1 MKKIKILLISL
12 ISMFAF
18 NTNVY
23 AASSSISVSSGN
35 VYVGDSFT
43 VSLYVNSSAA
53 WNVHVTASGPV
64 SGCTIH
70 KADASDDAL
79 DTNRSFSATCTATG
93 EGTIVIRL
101 SGDVTS
107 ASDGNAVPVSGSRS
121 VSVSQKPAPTPSPTP
136 SQPGNNNNNNNNN
149 QTNNNNNKQ
158 NSTQNDGDNKS
169 KNNNIKNISVDGYNL
184 IKVDSNNYTLSVT
197 NDVTNINVKA
207 TAEDAKSKV
216 TGTGNHNINVGENN
230 IELIVTAE
238 NGSQNK
244 INIKVTRKD
253 GYYLEDLDSIL
264 NNNKITDIN
273 ITIKSDTIITKEDLE
288 KIKNSKKTVK
298 FNYYNDDKSLAY
310 SWIIDG
316 SKIKTTSNLSTIITN
331 DSDNKKD
338 ILKLSNYADGLFVVL
353 KQNDLPLGTKL
364 KLFVGNKYENNDF
377 VNVYSYRNN
386 KLYLLKNKIKMDN
399 GYVEFDLDN
408 ASEYFVTMSTIPNTN
423 ITTKVENNEE
433 ISILP
438 IIILIIC
445 LVIIGII
452 IIFIIKNKRKKKS
465 NYDDYEELSDDYS
478 LFEIKNNEQTIKS
491 ANNNDNIN

>member
-136 SQPGNNNNNNNNN
+136 SQPGNNTNKNNNN

-207 TAEDAKSKV
+207 TAEDSKSKV

-230 IELIVTAE
+230 IEIIVTAE

-423 ITTKVENNEE
+423 ITTKVENNEK

-452 IIFIIKNKRKKKS
+452 IIFIIKNKRKKKD

>member
-18 NTNVY
+18 NTSVY

-136 SQPGNNNNNNNNN
+136 SQPGNNNNNTNNN

-158 NSTQNDGDNKS
+158 NSTQNDGENKS

-273 ITIKSDTIITKEDLE
+273 LTIKSDTIITKEDLE

-353 KQNDLPLGTKL
+353 KQNDLPSGTKL

-423 ITTKVENNEE
+423 ITTKVENNEK

-478 LFEIKNNEQTIKS
+478 LFEIKNNEQTIK
-491 ANNNDNIN
+491 NTDNNDNIN

>member
-136 SQPGNNNNNNNNN
+136 SQPGNNNNNNNN

-216 TGTGNHNINVGENN
+216 TGIGNHNINVGENN

-438 IIILIIC
+438 VIILIIC

>member
-18 NTNVY
+18 NTSVY

-43 VSLYVNSSAA
+43 VSLYVTSSAA

-64 SGCTIH
+64 NGCTIH

-121 VSVSQKPAPTPSPTP
+121 VSVSQKPAPAPSPTP
-136 SQPGNNNNNNNNN
+136 SQPGNNNNNNNH

-158 NSTQNDGDNKS
+158 NSTQNDDDNKS

-207 TAEDAKSKV
+207 TAEDSKSKV
-216 TGTGNHNINVGENN
+216 TGAGNHNINVGENN
-230 IELIVTAE
+230 IEIIVTAE

-316 SKIKTTSNLSTIITN
+316 SKIKTTSNLSTIITSN
-331 DSDNKKD
+331 SDNKKD
-338 ILKLSNYADGLFVVL
+338 ILK
-353 KQNDLPLGTKL
+353 
-364 KLFVGNKYENNDF
+364 
-377 VNVYSYRNN
+377 
-386 KLYLLKNKIKMDN
+386 
-399 GYVEFDLDN
+399 
-408 ASEYFVTMSTIPNTN
+408 
-423 ITTKVENNEE
+423 
-433 ISILP
+433 
-438 IIILIIC
+438 
-445 LVIIGII
+445 IGI
-452 IIFIIKNKRKKKS
+452 
-465 NYDDYEELSDDYS
+465 L
-478 LFEIKNNEQTIKS
+478 
-491 ANNNDNIN
+491 

>member
-121 VSVSQKPAPTPSPTP
+121 VSVSQKPAPAPSPTP
-136 SQPGNNNNNNNNN
+136 SQPGNNNNNTNNN

-158 NSTQNDGDNKS
+158 NSTQNDGENKS

-207 TAEDAKSKV
+207 TAEDTKSKV

-230 IELIVTAE
+230 IEIIVTAE

-244 INIKVTRKD
+244 INIKVARKD

-288 KIKNSKKTVK
+288 KIKNSKKAVK

-353 KQNDLPLGTKL
+353 KQNDLPSGTKL

-386 KLYLLKNKIKMDN
+386 KLYLLKNKIKLDN
-399 GYVEFDLDN
+399 GYIEFSLDN
-408 ASEYFVTMSTIPNTN
+408 TSEYFVTMSTIPNTD
-423 ITTKVENNEE
+423 ITTSVENNEK

-452 IIFIIKNKRKKKS
+452 IIFIIKNKRKKKY

-478 LFEIKNNEQTIKS
+478 LFEIKNNEQTIKNT
-491 ANNNDNIN
+491 NNNDNIN

>member
-386 KLYLLKNKIKMDN
+386 KLYLLKNKIKLDN

-423 ITTKVENNEE
+423 ITTKVENNEK

-438 IIILIIC
+438 VIILTIC

>member
-121 VSVSQKPAPTPSPTP
+121 VSVSQKPAPAPSPTP
-136 SQPGNNNNNNNNN
+136 SQPGNNNNNTNNN

-158 NSTQNDGDNKS
+158 NSTQNDGENKS

-207 TAEDAKSKV
+207 TAEDSKSKV

-423 ITTKVENNEE
+423 ITTKVENNEK

-452 IIFIIKNKRKKKS
+452 IIFIIKNKRKKKD

-491 ANNNDNIN
+491 ANNNDNVN

>member
-18 NTNVY
+18 NTSVY

-43 VSLYVNSSAA
+43 VSLYVTSSAA
-53 WNVHVTASGPV
+53 WNVHVTSSGPV

-70 KADASDDAL
+70 QADASADAL

-107 ASDGNAVPVSGSRS
+107 ASDGNAVSVSGSRS

-136 SQPGNNNNNNNNN
+136 SQPGNNNNNNNH

-184 IKVDSNNYTLSVT
+184 IKIDSNNYTLSVT

-207 TAEDAKSKV
+207 TAEDSKSKV

-230 IELIVTAE
+230 IEIIVTAE

-273 ITIKSDTIITKEDLE
+273 ITIKSDTIITKDDLE

-316 SKIKTTSNLSTIITN
+316 SKIKTTSNLSTIITS

-353 KQNDLPLGTKL
+353 KQNDLPSGTKL

-386 KLYLLKNKIKMDN
+386 KLYLLKNKIKLDN
-399 GYVEFDLDN
+399 GYIEFSLDN
-408 ASEYFVTMSTIPNTN
+408 TSEYFVTMSTIPNTD
-423 ITTKVENNEE
+423 ITTSVENNEK

-438 IIILIIC
+438 VIILIIC
-445 LVIIGII
+445 LIVIGII
-452 IIFIIKNKRKKKS
+452 IIFIIKNKKKKKS
-465 NYDDYEELSDDYS
+465 NYDDCEELSDDYS
-478 LFEIKNNEQTIKS
+478 LFEIKNNEQTIKNT
-491 ANNNDNIN
+491 NNNDNIN

>member
-64 SGCTIH
+64 NGCTIH

-136 SQPGNNNNNNNNN
+136 SQPGNNNNNTNNN

-207 TAEDAKSKV
+207 TTEDSKSKV

-230 IELIVTAE
+230 IEIIVTAE

-273 ITIKSDTIITKEDLE
+273 ITIKSDTVITKEDLE

-338 ILKLSNYADGLFVVL
+338 ILKLSNYADGLFEVL

-408 ASEYFVTMSTIPNTN
+408 ASEYFVTMSTIPNTD
-423 ITTKVENNEE
+423 ITTRVDNDEKV
-433 ISILP
+433 SILP
-438 IIILIIC
+438 LIILIIC
-445 LVIIGII
+445 LIIIGII
-452 IIFIIKNKRKKKS
+452 IIFIIKNKKKNKY
-465 NYDDYEELSDDYS
+465 NEEKIEVLNDNYS
-478 LFEIKNNEQTIKS
+478 LFDNKNYDQTTK
-491 ANNNDNIN
+491 NDDNNIN

>member
-18 NTNVY
+18 NTSVY

-43 VSLYVNSSAA
+43 VSLYVTSSAA

-64 SGCTIH
+64 NGCTIH

-121 VSVSQKPAPTPSPTP
+121 VSVSQKPAPVPSPTP
-136 SQPGNNNNNNNNN
+136 SQPGNNNYNNN

-207 TAEDAKSKV
+207 TAEDSNSKV

-230 IELIVTAE
+230 IEIIVTAE

-338 ILKLSNYADGLFVVL
+338 ILKLSNYADGLFEVL

-408 ASEYFVTMSTIPNTN
+408 ASEYFVTMSTIPNTD
-423 ITTKVENNEE
+423 ITTRVDNDEKV
-433 ISILP
+433 SILP
-438 IIILIIC
+438 LIILIIC
-445 LVIIGII
+445 LIIIGII
-452 IIFIIKNKRKKKS
+452 IIFIIKNKKKNKY
-465 NYDDYEELSDDYS
+465 NEEKIEVLNDNYS
-478 LFEIKNNEQTIKS
+478 LFDNKNYDQTTK
-491 ANNNDNIN
+491 NDDNNIN

>member
-18 NTNVY
+18 NTSVY

-43 VSLYVNSSAA
+43 VSLYVTSSAA
-53 WNVHVTASGPV
+53 WNVHVTSSGPV

-70 KADASDDAL
+70 QADASADAL

-93 EGTIVIRL
+93 EGTVVIRL

-107 ASDGNAVPVSGSRS
+107 ASDGNAVSVSGSRS

-136 SQPGNNNNNNNNN
+136 SQPGNNTNKNNNN

-207 TAEDAKSKV
+207 TAEDSKSKV

-230 IELIVTAE
+230 IEIIVTAE

-288 KIKNSKKTVK
+288 KIKNIKKAVK

-316 SKIKTTSNLSTIITN
+316 SKIKTTSNLSTIITSN
-331 DSDNKKD
+331 SDNKKD

-353 KQNDLPLGTKL
+353 KQNDLPSGTKL

-386 KLYLLKNKIKMDN
+386 KLYLLKNKIKLDN
-399 GYVEFDLDN
+399 GYIEFSLDN
-408 ASEYFVTMSTIPNTN
+408 TSEYFVTMSTIPNTD
-423 ITTKVENNEE
+423 ITTSVENNEK

-438 IIILIIC
+438 VIILIIC
-445 LVIIGII
+445 LIVIGII

-478 LFEIKNNEQTIKS
+478 LFEIKNNEQTIKNT
-491 ANNNDNIN
+491 NNNDNIN

>member
-18 NTNVY
+18 NTSVY

-64 SGCTIH
+64 NGCTIH

-79 DTNRSFSATCTATG
+79 DTNRSFSTTCTATG

-107 ASDGNAVPVSGSRS
+107 ASDGNAVSVSGSRS

-136 SQPGNNNNNNNNN
+136 SQPGNNTNNNH

-207 TAEDAKSKV
+207 TAEDSKSKV
-216 TGTGNHNINVGENN
+216 TGTGNHNINIGENN
-230 IELIVTAE
+230 IEIIVTAE

-316 SKIKTTSNLSTIITN
+316 SKIKTTSNLSTIITS

-353 KQNDLPLGTKL
+353 KQNDLPSGTKL

-386 KLYLLKNKIKMDN
+386 KLYLLKNKIKLDN
-399 GYVEFDLDN
+399 GYIEFSLDN
-408 ASEYFVTMSTIPNTN
+408 TSEYFVTMSTIPNTD
-423 ITTKVENNEE
+423 ITTSVENNEK

-445 LVIIGII
+445 LIVIGII
-452 IIFIIKNKRKKKS
+452 IIFIIKNKKKKKS
-465 NYDDYEELSDDYS
+465 NYDDCEELSDDYS

-491 ANNNDNIN
+491 TNNNDNIN

>member
-70 KADASDDAL
+70 KADASDDAM

-136 SQPGNNNNNNNNN
+136 SQPGNNNNNTNNN

-207 TAEDAKSKV
+207 TAEDSKSKV

-230 IELIVTAE
+230 IEIIVTAE

-273 ITIKSDTIITKEDLE
+273 ITIKSDTVITKEDLE

-298 FNYYNDDKSLAY
+298 FNYYNDDKSLSY

-353 KQNDLPLGTKL
+353 KQNDLPSGTKL

-423 ITTKVENNEE
+423 ITTKVENNEK

-445 LVIIGII
+445 LIIIGII

-478 LFEIKNNEQTIKS
+478 LFEIKSNEQTIKN
-491 ANNNDNIN
+491 ANNNNIN

>member
-121 VSVSQKPAPTPSPTP
+121 VSVSQKPAPSPSPTP
-136 SQPGNNNNNNNNN
+136 SQPGNNNNNNNN

-207 TAEDAKSKV
+207 TAEDTKSKV

-230 IELIVTAE
+230 IEIIVTAE

>member
-121 VSVSQKPAPTPSPTP
+121 VSVSQKPAPAPSPTP
-136 SQPGNNNNNNNNN
+136 SQPGNNNNNTNNN

-158 NSTQNDGDNKS
+158 NSTQNDGENKS

-184 IKVDSNNYTLSVT
+184 IKVDSNNYTLSLT

-288 KIKNSKKTVK
+288 KIQNSKKTVK

-423 ITTKVENNEE
+423 ITTKVENNEK

-452 IIFIIKNKRKKKS
+452 IIFIIKNKRKKKD

>member
-121 VSVSQKPAPTPSPTP
+121 VSVSQKPAPSPSPTP
-136 SQPGNNNNNNNNN
+136 SQPGNNNNNNNN

-207 TAEDAKSKV
+207 TAEDTKSKV

-230 IELIVTAE
+230 IEIIVTAE

-273 ITIKSDTIITKEDLE
+273 ITIKIDTIITKEDLE

-452 IIFIIKNKRKKKS
+452 IIFIIKNKRKKKY

>member
-43 VSLYVNSSAA
+43 ISLYVNSSAA

-121 VSVSQKPAPTPSPTP
+121 VSVSQKPAPAPSPTP
-136 SQPGNNNNNNNNN
+136 SQPGNNNNNTNNN

-423 ITTKVENNEE
+423 ITTKVENNEK

-478 LFEIKNNEQTIKS
+478 LFEIKNNEQTIK
-491 ANNNDNIN
+491 NTDNNDNIN

>member
-230 IELIVTAE
+230 IEIIVTAE

-316 SKIKTTSNLSTIITN
+316 SKIKTTSNLSTIITS

-353 KQNDLPLGTKL
+353 KQNDLPSGTKL

-386 KLYLLKNKIKMDN
+386 KLYLLKNKIKLDN
-399 GYVEFDLDN
+399 GYIEFSLDN
-408 ASEYFVTMSTIPNTN
+408 TSEYFVTMSTIPNTD
-423 ITTKVENNEE
+423 ITTSVENNEK

-438 IIILIIC
+438 VIILIIC
-445 LVIIGII
+445 LIVIGII
-452 IIFIIKNKRKKKS
+452 IIFIIKNKKKKKS

-478 LFEIKNNEQTIKS
+478 LFEIKNNEQAIKNT
-491 ANNNDNIN
+491 NNNDNIN

>member
-18 NTNVY
+18 NTSVY

-43 VSLYVNSSAA
+43 VSLYVTSSAA

-70 KADASDDAL
+70 QADASADAL

-107 ASDGNAVPVSGSRS
+107 ASDGNAVSVSGSRS
-121 VSVSQKPAPTPSPTP
+121 VSVSQKPAPAPSPTP
-136 SQPGNNNNNNNNN
+136 SQPG
-149 QTNNNNNKQ
+149 NNNNKQ

-197 NDVTNINVKA
+197 NDITNINVKA
-207 TAEDAKSKV
+207 TAEDSKSKV
-216 TGTGNHNINVGENN
+216 TGTGNHNINIGENN
-230 IELIVTAE
+230 IEIIVTAE

-316 SKIKTTSNLSTIITN
+316 SKIKTTSNLSTIITS

-353 KQNDLPLGTKL
+353 KQNDLPSGTKL

-386 KLYLLKNKIKMDN
+386 KLYLLKNKIKLDN
-399 GYVEFDLDN
+399 GYIEFSLDN

-423 ITTKVENNEE
+423 ITTKVENNEK

-438 IIILIIC
+438 VIILIIC
-445 LVIIGII
+445 LIVIGII
-452 IIFIIKNKRKKKS
+452 IIFIIKNKKKKKS
-465 NYDDYEELSDDYS
+465 NYDDCEELSDDYS
-478 LFEIKNNEQTIKS
+478 LFEIKNNEQTIKNT
-491 ANNNDNIN
+491 NNNDNIN

>member
-136 SQPGNNNNNNNNN
+136 SQPGNNNNNNNN

-207 TAEDAKSKV
+207 TAEDSKSKV

-230 IELIVTAE
+230 IEIIVTAE

-353 KQNDLPLGTKL
+353 KQNDLPSGTKL
-364 KLFVGNKYENNDF
+364 KLFVGNKYENNDL

-438 IIILIIC
+438 IIILVIC

>member
-18 NTNVY
+18 NTSVY

-53 WNVHVTASGPV
+53 WNVHVTSSGPV
-64 SGCTIH
+64 NGCTIH

-107 ASDGNAVPVSGSRS
+107 ASDGNAVSVSGSRS

-136 SQPGNNNNNNNNN
+136 SQPGNNTNKNNNN

-207 TAEDAKSKV
+207 TAEDSKSKV

-230 IELIVTAE
+230 IEIIVTAE

-316 SKIKTTSNLSTIITN
+316 SKIKTTSNLSTIITS

-353 KQNDLPLGTKL
+353 KQNDLPSGTKL

-386 KLYLLKNKIKMDN
+386 KLYLLKNKIKLDN
-399 GYVEFDLDN
+399 GYIEFSLDN
-408 ASEYFVTMSTIPNTN
+408 TSEYFVTMSTIPNTD
-423 ITTKVENNEE
+423 ITTSVENNEK

-445 LVIIGII
+445 LIVIGII
-452 IIFIIKNKRKKKS
+452 IIFIIKNKKKKKS
-465 NYDDYEELSDDYS
+465 NYDDCEELSDDYS

-491 ANNNDNIN
+491 TNNNDNIN

>member
-18 NTNVY
+18 NTSVY

-43 VSLYVNSSAA
+43 VSLYVTSSAA

-70 KADASDDAL
+70 QADASADAL

-107 ASDGNAVPVSGSRS
+107 ASDGNAVSVSGSRS
-121 VSVSQKPAPTPSPTP
+121 VSVSQKPAPTPS
-136 SQPGNNNNNNNNN
+136 QPGNNNNTNNN

-207 TAEDAKSKV
+207 TAEDSKSKV

-230 IELIVTAE
+230 IEIIVTAE

-316 SKIKTTSNLSTIITN
+316 SKIKTTSNLSTIITS

-353 KQNDLPLGTKL
+353 KQNDLPSGTKL

-386 KLYLLKNKIKMDN
+386 KLYLLKNKIKLDN
-399 GYVEFDLDN
+399 GYIEFSLDN
-408 ASEYFVTMSTIPNTN
+408 TSEYFVTMSTIPNTD
-423 ITTKVENNEE
+423 ITTSVENNEK

-438 IIILIIC
+438 VIILIIC
-445 LVIIGII
+445 LIVIGII
-452 IIFIIKNKRKKKS
+452 IIFIMFRRRKKR
-465 NYDDYEELSDDYS
+465 N
-478 LFEIKNNEQTIKS
+478 
-491 ANNNDNIN
+491 

>member
-1 MKKIKILLISL
+1 MFHKNLPQLHLQHHHNQVITPTKIII
-12 ISMFAF
+12 I
-18 NTNVY
+18 
-23 AASSSISVSSGN
+23 
-35 VYVGDSFT
+35 
-43 VSLYVNSSAA
+43 
-53 WNVHVTASGPV
+53 
-64 SGCTIH
+64 
-70 KADASDDAL
+70 
-79 DTNRSFSATCTATG
+79 
-93 EGTIVIRL
+93 
-101 SGDVTS
+101 
-107 ASDGNAVPVSGSRS
+107 
-121 VSVSQKPAPTPSPTP
+121 
-136 SQPGNNNNNNNNN
+136 
-149 QTNNNNNKQ
+149 KQ

-207 TAEDAKSKV
+207 TAEDSKSKV

-230 IELIVTAE
+230 IEIIVTAE

-316 SKIKTTSNLSTIITN
+316 SKIKTTSNLSTIITS

-353 KQNDLPLGTKL
+353 KQNDLPSGTKL

-386 KLYLLKNKIKMDN
+386 KLYLLKNKIKLDN
-399 GYVEFDLDN
+399 GYIEFSLDN
-408 ASEYFVTMSTIPNTN
+408 TSEYFVTMSTIPNTD
-423 ITTKVENNEE
+423 ITTSVENNEK

-438 IIILIIC
+438 VIILIIC
-445 LVIIGII
+445 LIVIGII
-452 IIFIIKNKRKKKS
+452 IIFIIKNKKKKKS
-465 NYDDYEELSDDYS
+465 NYDDCEELSDDYS
-478 LFEIKNNEQTIKS
+478 LFEIKNNEQTIKNT
-491 ANNNDNIN
+491 NNNDNIN

>member
-121 VSVSQKPAPTPSPTP
+121 VSVSQKPAPAPSPTP
-136 SQPGNNNNNNNNN
+136 SQPGNNNNNTNNN

-264 NNNKITDIN
+264 NNNKIIDIN

-423 ITTKVENNEE
+423 ITTKVENNEK

-478 LFEIKNNEQTIKS
+478 LFEIKNNEQTIK
-491 ANNNDNIN
+491 NTDNNDNIN

>member
-18 NTNVY
+18 NTSVY

-43 VSLYVNSSAA
+43 VSLYVTSSAA

-64 SGCTIH
+64 NGCTIH

-107 ASDGNAVPVSGSRS
+107 ASDGNAVSVSGSRS
-121 VSVSQKPAPTPSPTP
+121 VSVSQKPAPAPSPTP
-136 SQPGNNNNNNNNN
+136 SQPGNNNYNNN
-149 QTNNNNNKQ
+149 QTNNNNKKQ

-207 TAEDAKSKV
+207 TAEDSKSKV
-216 TGTGNHNINVGENN
+216 TGTGNQNN
-230 IELIVTAE
+230 IEIIVTAE

-316 SKIKTTSNLSTIITN
+316 SKIKTTSNLSTIITSN
-331 DSDNKKD
+331 SDNKKD

-353 KQNDLPLGTKL
+353 KQNDLPSGTKL
-364 KLFVGNKYENNDF
+364 KLFAGNKYENNDF

-386 KLYLLKNKIKMDN
+386 KLYLLKNKIKLDN
-399 GYVEFDLDN
+399 GYIEFSLDN
-408 ASEYFVTMSTIPNTN
+408 TSEYFVTMSTIPNTD
-423 ITTKVENNEE
+423 ITTSVENNEK

-438 IIILIIC
+438 VIILIIC
-445 LVIIGII
+445 LIVIGII
-452 IIFIIKNKRKKKS
+452 IIFIIKNKKKKKS
-465 NYDDYEELSDDYS
+465 NYDDCEELSDDYS
-478 LFEIKNNEQTIKS
+478 LFEIKNNEQAIKNT
-491 ANNNDNIN
+491 NNNDNIN

>member
-18 NTNVY
+18 NTSVY

-43 VSLYVNSSAA
+43 VSLYVTSSAA
-53 WNVHVTASGPV
+53 WNVHVTSSGPV

-70 KADASDDAL
+70 QADASADAL
-79 DTNRSFSATCTATG
+79 DTNRSFSTTCTATG

-107 ASDGNAVPVSGSRS
+107 ASDGNAVSVSGSRS

-136 SQPGNNNNNNNNN
+136 SQPGNNTNKNNN

-207 TAEDAKSKV
+207 TAEDSKSKV
-216 TGTGNHNINVGENN
+216 TGTGNHNINIGENN
-230 IELIVTAE
+230 IEIIVTAE

-253 GYYLEDLDSIL
+253 GYYLEDLNSIL

-316 SKIKTTSNLSTIITN
+316 SKIKTTSNLSTIITS

-353 KQNDLPLGTKL
+353 KQNDLPSGTKL

-386 KLYLLKNKIKMDN
+386 KLYLLKNKIKLDN
-399 GYVEFDLDN
+399 GYIEFSLDN
-408 ASEYFVTMSTIPNTN
+408 TSEYFVTMSTIPNTN
-423 ITTKVENNEE
+423 ITTKVLLGDTLG
-433 ISILP
+433 S
-438 IIILIIC
+438 IIII
-445 LVIIGII
+445 VIGII
-452 IIFIIKNKRKKKS
+452 IIFIIKNKKKKKS
-465 NYDDYEELSDDYS
+465 NYDDCEELSDDYS
-478 LFEIKNNEQTIKS
+478 LFEIKNNEQTIKNT
-491 ANNNDNIN
+491 NNNDNIN

>member
-18 NTNVY
+18 NTSVY

-64 SGCTIH
+64 NGCTIH

-79 DTNRSFSATCTATG
+79 DTNRSFSTTCTATG

-107 ASDGNAVPVSGSRS
+107 ASDGNAVSVSGSRS

-136 SQPGNNNNNNNNN
+136 SQPGNNTNNNH

-207 TAEDAKSKV
+207 TAEDSKSKV

-230 IELIVTAE
+230 IEIIVTAE

-316 SKIKTTSNLSTIITN
+316 SKIKTTSNLSTIITS

-353 KQNDLPLGTKL
+353 KQNDLPSGTKL

-386 KLYLLKNKIKMDN
+386 KLYLLKNKIKLDN
-399 GYVEFDLDN
+399 GYIEFSLDN
-408 ASEYFVTMSTIPNTN
+408 TSEYFVTMSTIPNTD
-423 ITTKVENNEE
+423 ITTSVENNEK

-445 LVIIGII
+445 LIVIGII
-452 IIFIIKNKRKKKS
+452 IIFIIKNKKKKKS
-465 NYDDYEELSDDYS
+465 NYDDCEELSDDYS

-491 ANNNDNIN
+491 TNNNDNIN

>member
-121 VSVSQKPAPTPSPTP
+121 VSVSQKPAPSPSPTP
-136 SQPGNNNNNNNNN
+136 SQPGNNNNNNNN

-230 IELIVTAE
+230 IEIIVTAE

-264 NNNKITDIN
+264 NKNKITDIN
-273 ITIKSDTIITKEDLE
+273 ITIKSDTIVTKEDLE

-423 ITTKVENNEE
+423 ITTKVENNEK

-491 ANNNDNIN
+491 ANNNDNVN

>member
-107 ASDGNAVPVSGSRS
+107 ASDGNAVPVSESRS

-136 SQPGNNNNNNNNN
+136 SQSGNNNNNNNNN

-253 GYYLEDLDSIL
+253 GYYLEDLDLIL

-338 ILKLSNYADGLFVVL
+338 MLKLSNYADGLFVVL

-408 ASEYFVTMSTIPNTN
+408 ASEYFVTMSIIPNTN

>member
-121 VSVSQKPAPTPSPTP
+121 VSVSQKPAPAPSPTP
-136 SQPGNNNNNNNNN
+136 SQPGNNNNNTNNN
-149 QTNNNNNKQ
+149 QTNNNNNNNNKQ
-158 NSTQNDGDNKS
+158 NSTQNDGENKS

-207 TAEDAKSKV
+207 TAEDTKSKV

-288 KIKNSKKTVK
+288 KIKNSKKAVK

-310 SWIIDG
+310 SWIID
-316 SKIKTTSNLSTIITN
+316 
-331 DSDNKKD
+331 
-338 ILKLSNYADGLFVVL
+338 
-353 KQNDLPLGTKL
+353 
-364 KLFVGNKYENNDF
+364 
-377 VNVYSYRNN
+377 
-386 KLYLLKNKIKMDN
+386 
-399 GYVEFDLDN
+399 
-408 ASEYFVTMSTIPNTN
+408 
-423 ITTKVENNEE
+423 
-433 ISILP
+433 
-438 IIILIIC
+438 
-445 LVIIGII
+445 
-452 IIFIIKNKRKKKS
+452 
-465 NYDDYEELSDDYS
+465 
-478 LFEIKNNEQTIKS
+478 
-491 ANNNDNIN
+491 

>member
-18 NTNVY
+18 NTSVY

-43 VSLYVNSSAA
+43 VSLYVTSSAA

-64 SGCTIH
+64 NGCTIH

-107 ASDGNAVPVSGSRS
+107 ASDGNAVSVSGSRS
-121 VSVSQKPAPTPSPTP
+121 VSVSQKPAPAPSPTP
-136 SQPGNNNNNNNNN
+136 SQPGNNNYNNN
-149 QTNNNNNKQ
+149 QTNNNNKKQ

-207 TAEDAKSKV
+207 TAEDSKSKV

-230 IELIVTAE
+230 IEIIVTAE

-316 SKIKTTSNLSTIITN
+316 SKIKTTSNLSTIITSN
-331 DSDNKKD
+331 SDNKKD

-353 KQNDLPLGTKL
+353 KQNDLPSGTKL
-364 KLFVGNKYENNDF
+364 KLFAGNKYENNDF

-386 KLYLLKNKIKMDN
+386 KLYLLKNKIKLDN
-399 GYVEFDLDN
+399 GYIEFSLDN
-408 ASEYFVTMSTIPNTN
+408 TSEYFVTMSTIPNTD
-423 ITTKVENNEE
+423 ITTSVENNEK

-438 IIILIIC
+438 VIILIIC
-445 LVIIGII
+445 LIVIGII
-452 IIFIIKNKRKKKS
+452 IIFIIKTKKKKIS
-465 NYDDYEELSDDYS
+465 NYDDCEELSDDYS
-478 LFEIKNNEQTIKS
+478 LFEIKNNEQAIKNT
-491 ANNNDNIN
+491 NNNDNIN

>member
-53 WNVHVTASGPV
+53 WNVHVIASGPV

-79 DTNRSFSATCTATG
+79 DTNRSFSASCTATG

-386 KLYLLKNKIKMDN
+386 KLYLLKNKIKLDN

-423 ITTKVENNEE
+423 ITTKVENNEK

-438 IIILIIC
+438 VIILTIC

-452 IIFIIKNKRKKKS
+452 IIFIIKNKRKKKY

-478 LFEIKNNEQTIKS
+478 LFEIKNNEQTIKNT
-491 ANNNDNIN
+491 NNNDNIN